1 MMPDLSQSAET
12 RRLSIPRGA
21 ARVFRLLPVVAGLVL
36 PAALIFLA
44 GGCGR
49 GKPEARHKG
58 DLPYAVLDKAFQ
70 PLRRD
75 FEDAD
80 GKVRLVGIVAP
91 TCGECIDFAAAI
103 DQMLLPAIPGE
114 DFEVF
119 LVWVCVVPPD
129 VDVRARALAEKYA
142 DPRIRHYWDGT
153 GRIGRAFGRHAG
165 LADGASAYGLFYL
178 YGRPDTWDPEG
189 KMSGEPPGVQRHPRR
204 LGARSA
210 ARARGKASAPHTP
223 AVQRGNASFADRAT
237 ACGTRRGGGRGAAL
251 VGLPDAYAA
260 GSRGH
265 PPHHRGLCVAVG
277 VQRGDETLSGL
288 RR

>member
-12 RRLSIPRGA
+12 RGLPVLRGA
-21 ARVFRLLPVVAGLVL
+21 ARVFRLLAVLACMVLSTALVL
-36 PAALIFLA
+36 LTP
-44 GGCGR
+44 GCGR
-49 GKPEARHKG
+49 GKPGAGHKG

-91 TCGECIDFAAAI
+91 TCGECIDDAAAI
-103 DQMLLPAIPGE
+103 DQRLLPAIPGE

-119 LVWVCVVPPD
+119 LIWVCVVPPD

-153 GRIGRAFGRHAG
+153 GRIGRSFGRHVG

-189 KMSGEPPGVQRHPRR
+189 KMSSEPAGYNAILDDWEPAQPRARAGKHPR
-204 LGARSA
+204 LTLPPFSVETLRSQIEQLLA
-210 ARARGKASAPHTP
+210 E
-223 AVQRGNASFADRAT
+223 
-237 ACGTRRGGGRGAAL
+237 
-251 VGLPDAYAA
+251 PDAAA
-260 GSRGH
+260 GAGK
-265 PPHHRGLCVAVG
+265 P
-277 VQRGDETLSGL
+277 
-288 RR
+288 